1 MWNGLTYA
9 MLEWVKDASWSKVL
23 RLPDYGVNKILQV
36 SKDGP
41 IVNLKFHRDVQ
52 SNSEELEL
60 LKLNHGAFK
69 TGVESTD

>member
-1 MWNGLTYA
+1 

-23 RLPDYGVNKILQV
+23 RLLDYEVNKILQV

-41 IVNLKFHRDVQ
+41 SVNLKFHGDVQ

-60 LKLNHGAFK
+60 LKLNHGALK